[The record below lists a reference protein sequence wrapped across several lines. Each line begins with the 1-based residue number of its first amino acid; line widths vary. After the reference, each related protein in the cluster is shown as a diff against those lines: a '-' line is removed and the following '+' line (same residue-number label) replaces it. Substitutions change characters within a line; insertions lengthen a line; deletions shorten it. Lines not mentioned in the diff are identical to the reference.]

1 MNRKSHFKY
10 IAVVLLFLVISI
22 SYVKIKVEQIRVGYD
37 ISNNNK
43 LEKSFIQDRQA
54 LRAELMKLKSPE
66 RLEIIADRLGF
77 KFPTQNDIFHIE
89 KATIVGNRQ

>member
-1 MNRKSHFKY
+1 MNKKMHIKS
-10 IAVVLLFLVISI
+10 IVILVIFLVLSI
-22 SYVKIKVEQIRVGYD
+22 SYVKIKVDQIRVGYG

-43 LEKSFIQDRQA
+43 IEKSLIQDRQM

-77 KFPTQNDIFHIE
+77 KFPTQDDVFHIE
-89 KATIVGNRQ
+89 KATIVGNRK

>member
-1 MNRKSHFKY
+1 MNRNTRVKF
-10 IAVVLLFLVISI
+10 IVLLVVFLMLSI
-22 SYVKIKVEQIRVGYD
+22 TYVKIKVDQIKIGYG
-37 ISNNNK
+37 ISRNNK
-43 LEKSFIQDRQA
+43 LEKTLIQDRQI

-89 KATIVGNRQ
+89 KATIVGNRK

>member
-1 MNRKSHFKY
+1 MNRKLHIKS
-10 IAVVLLFLVISI
+10 ILILVIFLVLSI
-22 SYVKIKVEQIRVGYD
+22 SYVKIKVDQIRVGYD

-43 LEKSFIQDRQA
+43 KEKSLIQDRQI

-89 KATIVGNRQ
+89 KATIVGNRK

>member
-1 MNRKSHFKY
+1 ML
-10 IAVVLLFLVISI
+10 VVIFLVLSI
-22 SYVKIKVEQIRVGYD
+22 SYVKIKVDQIKIGYD

-43 LEKSFIQDRQA
+43 KEKSLIQDRQI

-89 KATIVGNRQ
+89 KATIVGNRK